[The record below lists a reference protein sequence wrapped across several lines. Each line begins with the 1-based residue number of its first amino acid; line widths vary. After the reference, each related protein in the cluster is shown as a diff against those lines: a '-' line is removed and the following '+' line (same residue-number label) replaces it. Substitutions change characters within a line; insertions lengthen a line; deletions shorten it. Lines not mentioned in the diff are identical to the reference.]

1 MKVAFLHMD
10 FPGHE
15 QFRTYA
21 EIMVQSV
28 RRSIPNVEIV
38 HMCDR
43 KTREVSG
50 VDTVQRRPLRHTYLM
65 EYRLEHFCEV
75 EGDVLFIDTDTIML
89 RDPSKAFADC
99 DVALTKRTKP
109 ILMDGKNIVG
119 DMPYNTGVMF
129 SRKPEFWRD
138 CLELSRGMDPDL
150 RHWFGDQ
157 MAVKRVARS
166 GKFDVKDLMC
176 DEYNYSPKWADEPL
190 EGKYIIHYKGG
201 RKDMMLAHAE
211 QLGYYNTKESA

>member
-1 MKVAFLHMD
+1 VKVAFLHMD
-10 FPGHE
+10 LPEHE
-15 QFRTYA
+15 EYRTYA

-38 HMCDR
+38 HMTDM
-43 KTREVSG
+43 KTPQVGG
-50 VDTVQRRPLRHTYLM
+50 VDLVARLPMYAPFLM
-65 EYRLEHFCEV
+65 EYRLEHFERQA
-75 EGDVLFIDTDTIML
+75 GDVLFIDTDTIML

-109 ILMDGKNIVG
+109 ILMDGKNITG

-129 SRKPEFWRD
+129 SREPKFWTQ
-138 CLELSRGMDPDL
+138 CLELSRKMSNDL

-157 MAVKRVARS
+157 LAVKAVAES
-166 GKFDVKDLMC
+166 EKFKVKELMC
-176 DEYNYSPKWADEPL
+176 DEYNYSPKHADEPL
-190 EGKYIIHYKGG
+190 EGKYIIHYKGS

-211 QLGYYNTKESA
+211 QLGYYNTKGVA